1 MALRINTNIASLS
14 AHSNLKASDTGL
26 SKSLERLST
35 GLRINRSA
43 DDASGMSIANLLKAQ
58 ASGLGQAIKNAN
70 DGVSIVQIAD
80 AALDESLKILNTVK
94 QKATQAAQDGQ
105 TLESRKAIQAD
116 IDKLLKELDDIAQTT
131 AFNGQKLLS
140 GNFIN
145 KKFQV
150 GAYSGQ
156 TIDMN
161 IASAESGKIGH
172 VTTAE
177 LRLTNTTG
185 GEVRLGIYSSL
196 RDATFDVQSV
206 QIAYDNTAE
215 HGMGALANA
224 INLISSDTGVTA
236 QAIVSSK
243 SNTNIGAG
251 TTGSDFAIN
260 GIVIGAV
267 SVLTN
272 DADGSL
278 TNAINQKTAQHGV
291 TASVG
296 SDGYLTLTS
305 NDGRAIKLTGEA
317 GTTLAGS
324 DMNTTG
330 YIRLFQQGA
339 NEIKISDETDM
350 VALNLTG
357 SVALSASMTT
367 RVDSTLAA
375 NSTIGGS
382 STIVKDSILGVTL
395 TASGGQFASVRVT
408 TTGDSTLKAGS
419 VLGSGTVI
427 EQGSIMGGTA
437 TKNTGSTT
445 TTTDSLLK
453 TGSILTAGSV
463 LAKGTTV
470 TTRIKTT
477 VDWIEAGTTLASDYT
492 TSGSNTLTAD
502 MLIKANSVLGG
513 NTSVTAGSY
522 VGADFTLS
530 DTALT
535 LEVGMTL
542 KAESIITL
550 GSGALTSI
558 IEGSSIGG
566 DFVTSTANVTTSEM
580 TLKAGSTLI
589 SDSVLAKGSTVGG
602 PAAIAG
608 NVTLGGDMTVAAGTI
623 LASDTRIKA
632 GTVLTDE
639 IVAAGGIH
647 YKAGT
652 VLTGDVLTA
661 GTNAL
666 DSAMTLKAYSVIAS
680 NSTLGFTAT
689 SSSGASASTALSNE
703 SKQRL
708 SDIDVLS
715 QEGAQVGISI
725 VDAAI
730 NSLNKVKAD
739 LGSTQNQLTSTIAN
753 LTTTQTNVTSA
764 ESQIRDVD
772 FAEESANFSKM
783 QILMQAGT
791 FAMAQANA
799 SSQNVMQLLQ

>member
-1 MALRINTNIASLS
+1 MALRINTNIASLT
-14 AHSNLKASDTGL
+14 AHANLKASDAGL

-35 GLRINRSA
+35 GMRINRSA

-94 QKATQAAQDGQ
+94 QKAVQAAQDGQ

-116 IDKLLKELDDIAQTT
+116 VDKLLKELDDIAQTT

-161 IASAESGKIGH
+161 VASAESTKIGH
-172 VTTAE
+172 VTTAD
-177 LRLTNTTG
+177 LKLTNTTG

-196 RDATFDVQSV
+196 RDATFNVQSV

-243 SNTNIGAG
+243 SNTSIGTG
-251 TTGSDFAIN
+251 STGSDFAIN

-272 DADGSL
+272 DSDGSL
-278 TNAINQKTAQHGV
+278 ANAINQKSAQHGV

-305 NDGRAIKLTGEA
+305 NDGRAIKMTGETGPA
-317 GTTLAGS
+317 LAGS

-330 YIRLFQQGA
+330 YIRMFQQGA

-357 SVALSASMTT
+357 SVTLTGSMTT

-375 NSTIGGS
+375 QSTIGSG
-382 STIVKDSILGVTL
+382 STIVKDSTLGVTL
-395 TASGGQFASVRVT
+395 TTGDFRTSAVT

-419 VLGSGTVI
+419 ILATATVI

-437 TKNTGSTT
+437 TKNDGSTT
-445 TTTDSLLK
+445 TTTDSLFK
-453 TGSILTAGSV
+453 TGSTLVSGSV
-463 LAKGTTV
+463 LAAGTTV
-470 TTRIKTT
+470 TTRISTE
-477 VDWIEAGTTLASDYT
+477 VGFIEAGTTLASDYT
-492 TSGSNTLTAD
+492 ISGANTLTAD
-502 MLIKANSVLGG
+502 MVVKANSVLGSA
-513 NTSVTAGSY
+513 TSVTAGSY
-522 VGADFTLS
+522 VGVDFTTS
-530 DTALT
+530 DTQMT

-542 KAESIITL
+542 KA
-550 GSGALTSI
+550 GSVIALSTGVTSI
-558 IEGSSIGG
+558 VEGSSIGG
-566 DFVTSTANVTTSEM
+566 DFITSTSNITTSEM

-589 SDSVLAKGSTVGG
+589 SDAVLAKGSTVGG
-602 PAAIAG
+602 LAAIAAA
-608 NVTLGGDMTVAAGTI
+608 VTLGGDMTVAAGTI
-623 LASDTRIKA
+623 LASDSTIKA

-652 VLTGDVLTA
+652 VLTGDVVTTD
-661 GTNAL
+661 TNTL
-666 DSAMTLKAYSVIAS
+666 DSAMTLKANSVIGAD
-680 NSTLGFTAT
+680 STLGFTAT
-689 SSSGASASTALSNE
+689 SSSGASASTDLSNE
-703 SKQRL
+703 TKQRL
-708 SDIDVLS
+708 SDIDLLS
-715 QEGAQVGISI
+715 QESAQVGISI

-730 NSLNKVKAD
+730 NALNKVKAD

-753 LTTTQTNVTSA
+753 LTTTQVNVTSA
-764 ESQIRDVD
+764 ESQMRDVD

-783 QILMQAGT
+783 QILMQTGT

-799 SSQNVMQLLQ
+799 SAQNVTQLLQ